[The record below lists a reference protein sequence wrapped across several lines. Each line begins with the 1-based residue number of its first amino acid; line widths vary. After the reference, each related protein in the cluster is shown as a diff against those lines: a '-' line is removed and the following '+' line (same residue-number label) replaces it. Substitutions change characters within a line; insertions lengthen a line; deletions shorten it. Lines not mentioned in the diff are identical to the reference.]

1 MFHDNKIIRFIN
13 RNRRMIIWAI
23 AAIICIIVNKGT
35 K

>member
-23 AAIICIIVNKGT
+23 AAIIFVLLLI
-35 K
+35 